1 MQGLYPRL
9 VQGLYPP
16 SPQVREARLTEIEIA
31 ASREAYRPIAA
42 RGSLIFFLIEQLHMI
57 DHMYQFSLDT
67 FNYMYVKV
75 S

>member
-1 MQGLYPRL
+1 M
-9 VQGLYPP
+9 
-16 SPQVREARLTEIEIA
+16 REARLTEIESA
-31 ASREAYRPIAA
+31 TSREAYSPIGA

-57 DHMYQFSLDT
+57 DHMYQFSLGT